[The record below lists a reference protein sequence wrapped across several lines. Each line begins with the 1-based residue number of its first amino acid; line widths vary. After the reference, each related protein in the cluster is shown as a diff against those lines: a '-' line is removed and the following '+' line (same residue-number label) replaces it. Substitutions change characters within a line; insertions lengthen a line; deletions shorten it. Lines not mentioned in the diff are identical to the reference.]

1 MNDNISFSRCELKL
15 VTDRVKRLGANIKDA
30 SVTWSSMGSGGKM
43 YEFFYGE
50 FHWYGKADNAYD
62 AKAKGWEAWLAK
74 RNDTEST
81 ASLKAQQKQTRKQLA
96 ARK

>member
-1 MNDNISFSRCELKL
+1 MNESISFSRCELKL
-15 VTDRVKRLGANIKDA
+15 VTDRVKRLGADIKEA

-43 YEFFYGE
+43 YEFFYDE

-62 AKAKGWEAWLAK
+62 AKARGWESWMEMQKFMA
-74 RNDTEST
+74 ST
-81 ASLKAQQKQTRKQLA
+81 GALKAQQKQTRKQLA